1 MSYAKK
7 LIFSPSNKIVCI
19 FFGGGGEGGGGCR
32 ALLTII
38 YKLSLIRTFKGN
50 RKKLELSGVRVFD
63 SKII

>member
-19 FFGGGGEGGGGCR
+19 FFGGGGGGGGS

>member
-7 LIFSPSNKIVCI
+7 LIFSPSSKIVCI
-19 FFGGGGEGGGGCR
+19 FFGGGGGGGR

>member
-19 FFGGGGEGGGGCR
+19 FFGGGGGGGR
-32 ALLTII
+32 AWLTII

>member
-1 MSYAKK
+1 M
-7 LIFSPSNKIVCI
+7 
-19 FFGGGGEGGGGCR
+19 GGGGR

>member
-19 FFGGGGEGGGGCR
+19 FFGGGGGCR

>member
-19 FFGGGGEGGGGCR
+19 FFGGGGGGGGCR